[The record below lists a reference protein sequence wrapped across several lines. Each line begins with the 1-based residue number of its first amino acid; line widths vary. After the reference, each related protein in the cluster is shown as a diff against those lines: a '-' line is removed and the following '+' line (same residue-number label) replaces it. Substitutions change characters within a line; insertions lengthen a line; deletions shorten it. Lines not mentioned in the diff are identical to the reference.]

1 MLEFMAVVTRVK
13 IGSHSLLSLAEA
25 TRETEELLDQF
36 RILYADAVVVRT
48 ALRAMAAYS
57 PLAFCARV

>member
-1 MLEFMAVVTRVK
+1 MAVVTGVK

-25 TRETEELLDQF
+25 TREIEEWLDQF
-36 RILYADAVVVRT
+36 RILYADAVVVR

-57 PLAFCARV
+57 PLAFYARV